1 MTVELQLRTE
11 RDCDGGI
18 GPRVP
23 TPREGVRHGACL
35 GGGSGTLKRFVWTE
49 HAGQLGCK
57 VQWSLSEE
65 EASRRVL

>member
-11 RDCDGGI
+11 RDRDGGI

-49 HAGQLGCK
+49 HAGQLGCIAK
-57 VQWSLSEE
+57 CKE
-65 EASRRVL
+65 EASRRIHAVV